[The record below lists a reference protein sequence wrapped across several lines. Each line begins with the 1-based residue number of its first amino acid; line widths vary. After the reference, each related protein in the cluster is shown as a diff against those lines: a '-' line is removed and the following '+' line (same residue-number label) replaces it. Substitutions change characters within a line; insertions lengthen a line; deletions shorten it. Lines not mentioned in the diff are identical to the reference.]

1 MSPLGLLIARW
12 VVHALVVWASVAL
25 VTPGN
30 PRNTIGRAL
39 LVTFLVALIV
49 TPFAFFWFLVIPAII
64 AFICWVIV
72 YTTAYGIGFFQPLS
86 VGTVQAGMGVLVD
99 VLLVVGRC

>member
-1 MSPLGLLIARW
+1 MLVPLLARW
-12 VVHALVVWASVAL
+12 FVHALVVWASVGL

-30 PRNTIGRAL
+30 PHNTIGRAL

-72 YTTAYGIGFFQPLS
+72 YTAAYGIGFLQAIA
-86 VGTVQAGMGVLVD
+86 VGIVQAGIGYLVD
-99 VLLVVGRC
+99 AVFVRGRL